1 LGRRPARPDVSLDDN
16 PIVFAIKQVAR
27 SRTAFHEMS
36 PQVIQAVIDA
46 LLGRI
51 PSKKR
56 HAVARH
62 LKRLQ
67 QDYRIIQ
74 VTHREEELAEEK
86 LAQWA
91 TGVISG
97 KGDDADR
104 CDGKTLLIHRQ
115 LALAELKGLSRPRP
129 AEAASADSAR
139 DLQERVAR
147 LLKAMAAVP
156 CLCERDH
163 PAHTTV
169 PTTDTLKDWP
179 TSLGALADRLV
190 AWYHRQRP
198 ETMRRRLIKARAESR
213 VEQGR
218 SRKIREVAD
227 ELLRS
232 KDIATRLMTIRR
244 AQAQGVLSAD
254 QAAELEK
261 HFK

>member
-16 PIVFAIKQVAR
+16 PISFAIKQVAR

-36 PQVIQAVIDA
+36 PQVIQTVITA

-51 PSKKR
+51 PSRKR

-74 VTHREEELAEEK
+74 VMHREEELAEEK

-91 TGVISG
+91 AGVISG
-97 KGDDADR
+97 KGDVADR
-104 CDGKTLLIHRQ
+104 CDGETLLMHRQ
-115 LALAELKGLSRPRP
+115 LALDELKGLSRPRP
-129 AEAASADSAR
+129 AEASADSAR

-147 LLKAMAAVP
+147 LLKAMAAVQ
-156 CLCERDH
+156 CLCERDQ
-163 PAHTTV
+163 PAHTTA
-169 PTTDTLKDWP
+169 PTTDILNDWP

-198 ETMRRRLIKARAESR
+198 ETMRRRLIKARAEHR
-213 VEQGR
+213 VEEGR

-227 ELLRS
+227 KLRS
-232 KDIATRLMTIRR
+232 SKDTAKRLRTIRH
-244 AQAQGVLSAD
+244 AQEQGVLSAG
-254 QAAELEK
+254 QAADLEK
-261 HFK
+261 LLK